1 MGTNLFH
8 TLIKESNAGVFIGH
22 KRSLRDKADEC
33 LSLDHLLEKFQIGL
47 VSAPQ
52 KPCTEIIKQM

>member
-1 MGTNLFH
+1 MSPNLFH
-8 TLIKESNAGVFIGH
+8 ALIKESNAGIFIGY
-22 KRSLRDKADEC
+22 KRSLGDKADEC

-52 KPCTEIIKQM
+52 KPCTEIIKSM